1 MTDWQAHDKRA
12 QELGDSIRR
21 YLVAAHT
28 GGMGVTFALAASM
41 VESKIRPVW
50 AVPAV
55 IAFVVGLTLA
65 GISMFLAQ
73 HREIRRRDAMK
84 ANAEPPTFSR
94 WIWSWPWNGLSLIA
108 FVVAIGVGLNSL
120 SCITIP

>member
-41 VESKIRPVW
+41 VESGIRPAW
-50 AVPAV
+50 AIPAV

-65 GISMFLAQ
+65 GVSMFLAQ
-73 HREIRRRDAMK
+73 HREIQRRDAAK
-84 ANAEPPTFSR
+84 AGKDEPRFK
-94 WIWSWPWNGLSLIA
+94 WFVWSWPWNGLSLIA
-108 FVVAIGVGLNSL
+108 FFVALGVGLHSL
-120 SCITIP
+120 SCISIP